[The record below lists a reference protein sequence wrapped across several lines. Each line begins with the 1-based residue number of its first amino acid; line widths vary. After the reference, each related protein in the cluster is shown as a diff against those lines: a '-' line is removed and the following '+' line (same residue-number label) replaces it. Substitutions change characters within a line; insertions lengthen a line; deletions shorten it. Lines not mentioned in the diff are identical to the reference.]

1 MIENA
6 VSGYQTKITNLQ
18 AQRTKYEW
26 KQEAYRDIISNMV
39 NFNQKY
45 TSYTSSTNLL
55 STSFFNNATT
65 VTTSGANATKAS
77 ATGRSTSDVQLAAVK
92 QLATAARF
100 SVDAATAN
108 SDLVSNTA
116 SESFSLTDQME
127 LGTLK
132 GNLTLGYGSKSI
144 ILSFDESDVVTDAQD
159 MADLI
164 NQKLED
170 EDVSFSSGSKSASE
184 LIHADVVDGKVTL
197 TSTGSGGNSVWID
210 STSGNLSSKLG
221 ISSTGKGVKSFTVS
235 NGGYV
240 DDQKTKLDYLSENGF
255 SITVDGKTKTIKGPT
270 QEEITA
276 AKKALKEDDPDS
288 VSDAEAFISALNE
301 KIGKEFSGLTVS
313 NASSDA
319 DTIKLQFNIDNN
331 TSSYKV
337 TSAAGDAI
345 GIGGSLSNYV
355 DTENTLSQILG
366 DGEVTKNAKGEEVY
380 QLKIGDQTLEFSTDA
395 TLKDVMSEI
404 NSNDDVDFKVNY
416 SQITKQ
422 FTFTA
427 KETGESG
434 KIEIAEGT
442 TTAKLFGV
450 STDGNS
456 VKNADGSA
464 LKDSD
469 GNDVDIAVDQGQNA
483 LFTVTIDG
491 TAKQLERS
499 SNTVDIDGLSV
510 TLKGTFNTDLDT
522 SDPSKLDENVKALDS
537 DSIVNFTVSADTD
550 TIVDAI
556 KSMVADYNAMASAI
570 KTAYSTMPLEKS
582 DGSSYEPLSDDDMAD
597 MSDAAIERYETNA
610 KTGLLFGDSDLS
622 SCYSA
627 LLNAVSS
634 STAGSKVFAEIGIGT
649 SYSDGMTTLTLN
661 ETKLKEALESD
672 PDKVRDAFAGS
683 SGLMQGLSDAVDRYA
698 ATTGASKGILIEKAG
713 STLAPTSIYSNTWQS
728 AIDDLDDEIDD
739 WQDKLSD
746 KIDYYTTQFTNL
758 ETLISEMNSQSS
770 MLSSLMSY

>member
-1 MIENA
+1 
-6 VSGYQTKITNLQ
+6 
-18 AQRTKYEW
+18 
-26 KQEAYRDIISNMV
+26 
-39 NFNQKY
+39 
-45 TSYTSSTNLL
+45 
-55 STSFFNNATT
+55 
-65 VTTSGANATKAS
+65 
-77 ATGRSTSDVQLAAVK
+77 
-92 QLATAARF
+92 
-100 SVDAATAN
+100 
-108 SDLVSNTA
+108 
-116 SESFSLTDQME
+116 
-127 LGTLK
+127 
-132 GNLTLGYGSKSI
+132 
-144 ILSFDESDVVTDAQD
+144 

-164 NQKLED
+164 NQKLAD

-366 DGEVTKNAKGEEVY
+366 DGEVTKNAKGEDVY

-510 TLKGTFNTDLDT
+510 TLKGEFNAGIYDE
-522 SDPSKLDENVKALDS
+522 SDGSTLADRIKSLDS

-556 KSMVADYNAMASAI
+556 KSMVADYNTMASAI